1 MPADTPAT
9 TRLAP
14 QPAPAVTPANPNG
27 APADARI
34 PPRRI
39 APAARSN
46 AFAAGFHRT
55 FESLGNR
62 AFLLLWVSMLFLMA
76 GTQMQ
81 MLAQGY
87 LAYEI
92 TGSGAIL
99 GVINLGI
106 ALPLL
111 TVPLFGGAL
120 ADKIDRKLLIQGAQM
135 TAALLALALGLLVD
149 ANLISWQHLMV
160 ASMVQGALFS
170 FMMPARQAIIPQL
183 VGQNRL
189 TNAMALNAAGMSA
202 MTMAAPAAAGFLY
215 DWAGSWN
222 LFYIIAALSFIAVLL
237 MSLIKPAAD
246 TAPKKQSAMLGDIWD
261 GITYIARRRMLV
273 VLLIVGL
280 LTTILAMPFRF
291 ILPVFVV
298 DIYRQQADSM
308 GLLLAIMG
316 LGAMLGALYV
326 AAVGRKNRGMMLILS
341 SLLSGIGLLLVA
353 LIPIYSAAALI
364 MIILGMGDSGRM
376 SLNQALLIELSDNE
390 YRGRVMSIFMLN
402 FGFMPLGTFPAG
414 LMIDYLGGQAVIGMM
429 GAGLIAVTVL
439 IFITQRQLRAIA

>member
-1 MPADTPAT
+1 
-9 TRLAP
+9 
-14 QPAPAVTPANPNG
+14 
-27 APADARI
+27 
-34 PPRRI
+34 
-39 APAARSN
+39 
-46 AFAAGFHRT
+46 
-55 FESLGNR
+55 
-62 AFLLLWVSMLFLMA
+62 
-76 GTQMQ
+76 MQ

-246 TAPKKQSAMLGDIWD
+246 PAPKKRTAMLGDIWD
-261 GITYIARRRMLV
+261 GITYIARRRILV

-326 AAVGRKNRGMMLILS
+326 AAVGRKNRGLMLILS

-353 LIPIYSAAALI
+353 LIPIYSAAAII

-376 SLNQALLIELSDNE
+376 SINQALLIELSDNE

-429 GAGLIAVTVL
+429 GAGLIAVTVM
-439 IFITQRQLRAIA
+439 IFITQRHLRAIA

>member
-1 MPADTPAT
+1 MIAI
-9 TRLAP
+9 RR
-14 QPAPAVTPANPNG
+14 PAVTP
-27 APADARI
+27 RTQ
-34 PPRRI
+34 
-39 APAARSN
+39 
-46 AFAAGFHRT
+46 AFSAGFRRT
-55 FESLGNR
+55 FESLGNFNF
-62 AFLLLWVSMLFLMA
+62 ALLWVGMLFLMA

-92 TGSGAIL
+92 TGSGTIL
-99 GVINLGI
+99 GIINLGI
-106 ALPLL
+106 AVPLL

-120 ADKIDRKLLIQGAQM
+120 ADKIDRKLLIQGAQLV
-135 TAALLALALGLLVD
+135 AALLALVLGVMID
-149 ANLISWQHLMV
+149 TEVIAWQHLMIS
-160 ASMVQGALFS
+160 SMVQGALFS

-202 MTMAAPAAAGFLY
+202 MSMAAPAGAGFLY
-215 DWAGSWN
+215 DWAGAWN
-222 LFYIIAALSFIAVLL
+222 LYYVIAALSFIAVVLT
-237 MSLIKPAAD
+237 SLIKTPRD
-246 TAPKKQSAMLGDIWD
+246 TAPKKQTAMVRDIWD
-261 GITYIARRRMLV
+261 GIAYISQRRILV

-298 DIYRQQADSM
+298 DIYKQQADSM
-308 GLLLAIMG
+308 GLLTAIMG
-316 LGAMLGALYV
+316 FGAMAGAMYV
-326 AAVGRKNRGMMLILS
+326 AAIGRKNRGMLLILS

-353 LIPIYSAAALI
+353 TIPIYYAATVI
-364 MIILGMGDSGRM
+364 MVILGIGDAGRM

-414 LMIDYLGGQAVIGMM
+414 LMIDYLGGQAVVGMM
-429 GAGLIAVTVL
+429 GIGLVAVTAG
-439 IFITQRQLRAIA
+439 IFVTQKQLRGIA

>member
-1 MPADTPAT
+1 M
-9 TRLAP
+9 R
-14 QPAPAVTPANPNG
+14 
-27 APADARI
+27 
-34 PPRRI
+34 
-39 APAARSN
+39 PAAALRTQR
-46 AFAAGFHRT
+46 FAAGFHRT
-55 FESLGNR
+55 FESLGNYN
-62 AFLLLWVSMLFLMA
+62 FMLLWVSMLFLMA

-92 TGSGAIL
+92 TGSGTIL
-99 GVINLGI
+99 GYINLGI
-106 ALPLL
+106 AVPLL

-120 ADKIDRKLLIQGAQM
+120 ADKLDRKLLIQGAQLV
-135 TAALLALALGLLVD
+135 AALLALVLGLMID
-149 ANLISWQHLMV
+149 AGVIAWQHLMI

-183 VGQNRL
+183 VGQDRL

-202 MTMAAPAAAGFLY
+202 MTMAAPAIAGFLY
-215 DWAGSWN
+215 DWAGAWN
-222 LFYIIAALSFIAVLL
+222 LYYVIAALSFVAVLL
-237 MSLIKPAAD
+237 TGVIKPTGD
-246 TAPKKQSAMLGDIWD
+246 PTPKKRTAMMSDIWD

-273 VLLIVGL
+273 VLLLVAL
-280 LTTILAMPFRF
+280 VTTVLAMPFRF

-298 DIYRQQADSM
+298 DIYQQQADSM
-308 GLLLAIMG
+308 GLLTAIMG
-316 LGAMLGALYV
+316 LGAMVGAMYV
-326 AAVGRKNRGMMLILS
+326 AAVGRKNRGMLLILS

-353 LIPIYSAAALI
+353 LIPIYSAAAVI

-376 SLNQALLIELSDNE
+376 ALNQTLLIEMSDNE

-429 GAGLIAVTVL
+429 GFALVAVTVL
-439 IFITQRQLRAIA
+439 IFVTQRQLRRIA

>member
-1 MPADTPAT
+1 MIAT
-9 TRLAP
+9 RR
-14 QPAPAVTPANPNG
+14 PAV
-27 APADARI
+27 APRTQ
-34 PPRRI
+34 
-39 APAARSN
+39 
-46 AFAAGFHRT
+46 AFTAGFRRT
-55 FESLGNR
+55 FESLGNFNF
-62 AFLLLWVSMLFLMA
+62 ALLWVGMLFLMA

-99 GVINLGI
+99 GFINLGI
-106 ALPLL
+106 AVPLL

-120 ADKIDRKLLIQGAQM
+120 ADKIDRKRLIQGAQFV
-135 TAALLALALGLLVD
+135 AAILALALGLMID
-149 ANLISWQHLMV
+149 AGVIAWQHLLI

-183 VGQNRL
+183 VGQHRL

-202 MTMAAPAAAGFLY
+202 MTMAAPAIAGFLY
-215 DWAGSWN
+215 DWAGAWN
-222 LFYIIAALSFIAVLL
+222 LYYVIAGLSFISVVLTG
-237 MSLIKPAAD
+237 LIQPTGD
-246 TAPKKQSAMLGDIWD
+246 PIPKKQTAVLRDIWD
-261 GITYIARRRMLV
+261 GITYISRQRILV

-298 DIYRQQADSM
+298 DIYQQQADSM
-308 GLLLAIMG
+308 GLLTAIMG
-316 LGAMLGALYV
+316 FGAMAGAMYV
-326 AAVGRKNRGMMLILS
+326 AAIGRKNRGMLLILS
-341 SLLSGIGLLLVA
+341 SMLSGVGLLLVA
-353 LIPIYSAAALI
+353 LIPIYSAAAFI
-364 MIILGMGDSGRM
+364 MIILGMGDAGRM

-414 LMIDYLGGQAVIGMM
+414 LLIDYIGGQAVIGMM
-429 GAGLIAVTVL
+429 GLGLVIVTVL
-439 IFITQRQLRAIA
+439 IFVTQRQLRGIA

>member
-1 MPADTPAT
+1 
-9 TRLAP
+9 
-14 QPAPAVTPANPNG
+14 
-27 APADARI
+27 
-34 PPRRI
+34 
-39 APAARSN
+39 
-46 AFAAGFHRT
+46 
-55 FESLGNR
+55 
-62 AFLLLWVSMLFLMA
+62 
-76 GTQMQ
+76 
-81 MLAQGY
+81 
-87 LAYEI
+87 
-92 TGSGAIL
+92 
-99 GVINLGI
+99 
-106 ALPLL
+106 
-111 TVPLFGGAL
+111 
-120 ADKIDRKLLIQGAQM
+120 
-135 TAALLALALGLLVD
+135 
-149 ANLISWQHLMV
+149 
-160 ASMVQGALFS
+160 
-170 FMMPARQAIIPQL
+170 
-183 VGQNRL
+183 
-189 TNAMALNAAGMSA
+189 
-202 MTMAAPAAAGFLY
+202 
-215 DWAGSWN
+215 
-222 LFYIIAALSFIAVLL
+222 

-246 TAPKKQSAMLGDIWD
+246 PAPKKQSAMLGDIWD
-261 GITYIARRRMLV
+261 GITYIARRRILV

-326 AAVGRKNRGMMLILS
+326 AAVGRKNRGLMLILS

-429 GAGLIAVTVL
+429 GAGLIAVTAM
-439 IFITQRQLRAIA
+439 IFITQRDLRAIA

>member
-1 MPADTPAT
+1 MAADS
-9 TRLAP
+9 
-14 QPAPAVTPANPNG
+14 AVPSVV
-27 APADARI
+27 
-34 PPRRI
+34 PRRRRVAV
-39 APAARSN
+39 APRTS
-46 AFAAGFHRT
+46 AFTAGFRRT

-62 AFLLLWVSMLFLMA
+62 NFLLLWVSMLFLMA

-92 TGSGAIL
+92 TGSGTIL
-99 GVINLGI
+99 GFINFGI

-120 ADKIDRKLLIQGAQM
+120 ADKIDRKALIQGAQL

-149 ANLISWQHLMV
+149 WDVISWQHLMIS
-160 ASMVQGALFS
+160 SMVQGALFS

-183 VGQNRL
+183 VGQSGL

-202 MTMAAPAAAGFLY
+202 MTMAAPALAGFLY
-215 DWAGSWN
+215 DRAGAWN
-222 LFYIIAALSFIAVLL
+222 LYYIIAALSFVAVLL
-237 MSLIKPAAD
+237 MLLVKPTGSA
-246 TAPKKQSAMLGDIWD
+246 APKKQTAMLGDIVD
-261 GITYIARRRMLV
+261 GITYIARRRILV
-273 VLLIVGL
+273 VLLVVGL
-280 LTTILAMPFRF
+280 LTTVLAMPFRF

-326 AAVGRKNRGMMLILS
+326 AAVGRKNRGLTLIIS
-341 SLLSGIGLLLVA
+341 SMLSGVGLLLVA
-353 LIPIYSAAALI
+353 LIPIYSAAAMI
-364 MIILGMGDSGRM
+364 MIVLGMGDSGRM

-414 LMIDYLGGQAVIGMM
+414 MMIDYLGGQAVIGMM
-429 GAGLIAVTVL
+429 GAALIAVTVV
-439 IFITQRQLRAIA
+439 IFVTQRQLRGIA